1 MKFRGYRY
9 GLYWSTIGS
18 MPGVPQWAEDALS
31 EVYDPCCQEKGISV
45 VDMGLVRSVRQAG
58 GQVRVEL
65 LLTSG
70 WCPFAARV
78 LTEVQQRI
86 EAQPGVDRA
95 EVDIVWDEA
104 WTTDRLSER
113 AARLL
118 RFLPPPAQVGDR
130 DAYLAEHRGL
140 RGDPA

>member
-1 MKFRGYRY
+1 
-9 GLYWSTIGS
+9 

-31 EVYDPCCQEKGISV
+31 EVYDPCCAEKGLSV

-58 GQVRVEL
+58 GRVRVEL

-78 LTEVQQRI
+78 LTEVRQRI

-95 EVDIVWDEA
+95 EVDIVWDEV

-113 AARLL
+113 ATRML
-118 RFLPPPAQVGDR
+118 RFLPPPVLAGDR
-130 DAYLAEHRGL
+130 DAYLAEHGAG
-140 RGDPA
+140 RGDQHDR